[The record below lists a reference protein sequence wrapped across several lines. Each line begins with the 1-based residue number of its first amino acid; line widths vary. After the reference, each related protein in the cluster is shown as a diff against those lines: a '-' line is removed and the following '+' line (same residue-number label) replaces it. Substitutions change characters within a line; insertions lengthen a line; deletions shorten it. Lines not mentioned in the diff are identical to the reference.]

1 MSLILFIKIIRSFN
15 MGNESQPDKNTQQK
29 GKIIIIVLF
38 IAVLASALVLFLS
51 IKPKIILNGEQQMTV
66 EPGSEFSDPGATAVF
81 NSKDISDLLYSK
93 GHVDVNKIGDYKIT
107 YSLKYL
113 MRTFSKTRTVT
124 VADTAA
130 PVLTLNGASSVN
142 IFLGDGF
149 IEPGYSAIDSYEGD
163 LSSKVTVTGEIDN
176 NTEGDYLLK
185 YSVSDSS
192 GNIAE
197 AERKVVVKKRP
208 AQDESVIY
216 LTFDDG
222 PSSSVTAQDLDILKK
237 NGIPATF
244 YILNYSP
251 ELLPI
256 VKRELSDG
264 HTVGIHGYSHDYS
277 QIYTSPD
284 VAMDNFLKLRDKLYN
299 DTGYA
304 AYTFRFPGGSSNTVS
319 RRYCAGI
326 MTQLSGMVE
335 AAGYSYMDW
344 NVSSGDAASTPLS
357 SDAIAANVINGL
369 KPGRANVVL
378 MHDSGAKAATTA
390 ALQRIIDYGNAN
402 GYTFAS
408 IPEGMTPIHHP
419 INN

>member
-1 MSLILFIKIIRSFN
+1 

-81 NSKDISDLLYSK
+81 NGKDISDLLYSK

>member
-1 MSLILFIKIIRSFN
+1 

-66 EPGSEFSDPGATAVF
+66 ELGSEFSDPGATAVF
-81 NSKDISDLLYSK
+81 NGKDISDLLYSK